1 MSFCSKP
8 GCTGVGA
15 AVLGYDYSQRLAT
28 LEDPA
33 VHEISPHLY
42 VLCGECAERLT
53 PPRGWTVEDNR
64 IKPPLFTEKER
75 PVTVLEID
83 PPEKRRPEE
92 SLIRQQL
99 FFGSSA

>member
-15 AVLGYDYSQRLAT
+15 AVLGYDYSERLAT
-28 LEDPA
+28 LADPE
-33 VHEISPHLY
+33 VHELSPHLY

-53 PPRGWTVEDNR
+53 PPRGWTVEDKR
-64 IKPPLFTEKER
+64 VKPPLFAER
-75 PVTVLEID
+75 DTAVTILEIA
-83 PPEKRRPEE
+83 PPASRRPDETFV
-92 SLIRQQL
+92 RQQL

>member
-8 GCTGVGA
+8 GCAGVGA

-28 LEDPA
+28 LEDPE
-33 VHEISPHLY
+33 VHELSPHLY

-64 IKPPLFTEKER
+64 TKPPLFVER
-75 PVTVLEID
+75 ESSVTVLEID
-83 PPEKRRPEE
+83 TPKVRPEE
-92 SLIRQQL
+92 QLLRQQL
-99 FFGSSA
+99 FFGTSA